1 MFISAFSLMVLSSVL
16 SVSSVSEQNCQQEL
30 PTSILNEKEWRFA
43 TDPHGSEV
51 KVKQTLLTD
60 ERIWI
65 SFKRVPRVDAK
76 NNSWVELIYDLPNQ
90 TVEGKS
96 TILLEYKSSKNLVV
110 KLSQRDY
117 GGQGDK
123 SYAHYQYILPAQ
135 TQWGTH
141 CVNLDDFSRPSWTP
155 VNSIDKGIIKEH
167 VSAIYLVPDLKDE
180 LGGEATIEVKNISL
194 RP

>member
-1 MFISAFSLMVLSSVL
+1 MFIPALSLMVLSSVF
-16 SVSSVSEQNCQQEL
+16 SVSSTSAQQCQQEL
-30 PTSILNEKEWRFA
+30 APTALDEKGWRFA

-51 KVKQTLLTD
+51 KMKQTLLTD

-76 NNSWVELIYDLPNQ
+76 NNSWVELIYDLPEQ
-90 TVEGKS
+90 TFEGNS
-96 TILLEYKSSKNLVV
+96 AILLKYKSSKNLVV
-110 KLSQRDY
+110 KLSQKDY

-141 CVNLDDFSRPSWTP
+141 CIGLADFARPSWTP
-155 VNSIDKGIIKEH
+155 ENSIDKGIIKEN

>member
-1 MFISAFSLMVLSSVL
+1 MFIPAISLLVFSSVL
-16 SVSSVSEQNCQQEL
+16 SVSSTSEQHCQQAL
-30 PTSILNEKEWRFA
+30 SSDPLNEKNWRYA

-51 KVKQTLLTD
+51 KTKQTLIKD
-60 ERIWI
+60 ERVWI

-90 TVEGKS
+90 TLEENS
-96 TILLEYKSSKNLVV
+96 TILLEYKSRKNLVV
-110 KLSQRDY
+110 KLSQKDY

-135 TQWGTH
+135 TKWGTH
-141 CVNLDDFSRPSWTP
+141 CIDLADFARPSWTP
-155 VNSIDKGIIKEH
+155 ENSVDKGIIKEN